1 MLYLQHFG
9 LREPPFSLTPDTG
22 FFYNTSGHREALEVL
37 RVALR
42 SGEGFIKIIGEVGTG
57 KTLLC
62 RKLLNALEGDTWVT
76 AYLPNPLLGVA
87 ELYRAL
93 ADELGIGL
101 PVKAT
106 VNDNLKAINSQLI
119 DLARQGRRVVLC
131 IDEVQVMPEKS
142 LEALRLLSNLETEKR
157 KLLQIVLFAQPELE
171 DRLQQPGLRQLRQ
184 RLAFS
189 YRLPPLDHQGV
200 SGYVG
205 HRLLVAGHQGGALFA
220 PGALKLLA
228 RGSRGIPRLIN
239 ILCHKAML
247 SAYGRGESLI
257 GTRHMLAAI
266 RDTDD
271 AQATVW
277 RDYLPWLYVLA
288 ALIIGLEISALVY
301 LARGGAS

>member
-9 LREPPFSLTPDTG
+9 LREHPFSLTPDTG
-22 FFYNTSGHREALEVL
+22 FFYRTHGHREALEVL

-62 RKLLNALEGDTWVT
+62 RKLLNALEGDGWVS

-93 ADELGIGL
+93 ADELGIAL
-101 PVKAT
+101 PPKAT
-106 VNDNLKAINSQLI
+106 VNDSLKAINGQLI

-157 KLLQIVLFAQPELE
+157 KLLQIVLFGQPEL
-171 DRLQQPGLRQLRQ
+171 DARLQQPGLRQLRQ

-189 YRLPPLDHQGV
+189 YRLPPLDRQGV
-200 SGYVG
+200 SGYVA
-205 HRLLVAGHQGGALFA
+205 HRLLVAGHQGGALFSPDA
-220 PGALKLLA
+220 QRLLA

-247 SAYGRGESLI
+247 AAYGRGEKHI
-257 GTRHMLAAI
+257 GTRHVRAAI
-266 RDTDD
+266 QDTED
-271 AQATVW
+271 AHPVASKG
-277 RDYLPWLYVLA
+277 YLPWLYALA
-288 ALIIGLEISALVY
+288 ALIIVLEVSALVY
-301 LARGGAS
+301 LSRGGTS